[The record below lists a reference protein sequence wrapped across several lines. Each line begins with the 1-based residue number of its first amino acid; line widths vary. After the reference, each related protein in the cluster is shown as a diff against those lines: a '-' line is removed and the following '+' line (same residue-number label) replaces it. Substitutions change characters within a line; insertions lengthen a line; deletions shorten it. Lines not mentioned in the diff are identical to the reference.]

1 MLQSA
6 VHTGKSNDAKAAR
19 HRVVIVG
26 AGFGGLN
33 AALSLARAPV
43 EVTIIDKKNFHLFQP
58 LLYQVATGGLSPA
71 NIAAPIRAVLG
82 KQKNATVILG
92 TVTGFDPKGKRI
104 FLGDYPV
111 PYDTLIVAAGAAN
124 NFFGKDDWEVHARGL
139 KTIEDALEIRKRI
152 FLAYEKAERSFG
164 HPSLNKLLTF
174 VVIGGGPTG
183 VELAG
188 TLADLAH
195 LTLKREFRH
204 IETDKARIILVEAS
218 SRVLR
223 QFTEDLSEKAHRALE
238 KLGVEV
244 WTNSRVKDIDVDEVV
259 IERGGA
265 IVKVEARTVLW
276 AAGVKANPL
285 SGMLAEA
292 IGIGTNGAGRIEVTR
307 QLAVPGHPEILV
319 IGDMAKAIDASGKE
333 FPALAPVAQQQG
345 KYAARIIRDRLSGKN
360 TTPFRYYDMGTMAT
374 IGRKAAV
381 ADLRLLR
388 FNGFPAWLA
397 WLFIHLMQ
405 LVMFENRVLV
415 FLQWAWNYLTFHQ
428 SARLI
433 TNMTDADNPPK

>member
-1 MLQSA
+1 MFERAFTNRGESTAQ
-6 VHTGKSNDAKAAR
+6 R

-43 EVTIIDKKNFHLFQP
+43 DVTIIDKNNFHLFQP

-71 NIAAPIRAVLG
+71 NIAAPVRSILG
-82 KQKNATVILG
+82 GQKNATVILG
-92 TVTGFDPKGKRI
+92 TVTGFDPMERCI
-104 FLGDYPV
+104 FLGERPV
-111 PYDTLIVAAGAAN
+111 PYDTLIVAAGASN
-124 NFFGKDDWEVHARGL
+124 NFFGHDEWEANARGL

-164 HPSLNKLLTF
+164 HPSVNKLLTF
-174 VVIGGGPTG
+174 VVVGGGPTG

-204 IETDKARIILVEAS
+204 IETDRARIILVESS
-218 SRVLR
+218 SRILR
-223 QFTEDLSEKAHRALE
+223 QFTEDLSNKASRALE
-238 KLGVEV
+238 RLGVEV
-244 WTNSRVKDIDVDEVV
+244 WTNSRVKEIGIDEVV
-259 IERGGA
+259 IERETSTER
-265 IVKVEARTVLW
+265 IEARTVIW

-285 SGMLAEA
+285 AKMLAESL
-292 IGIGTNGAGRIEVTR
+292 GIETNGSGRIDVTR
-307 QLAVPGHPEILV
+307 QLAVPGYPEIKV
-319 IGDMAKAIDASGKE
+319 IGDMAKAVDDKGNE

-345 KYAARIIRDRLSGKN
+345 KYAAKLIRERLAGKK
-360 TTPFRYYDMGTMAT
+360 TPPFRYFDLGTMAT

-381 ADLRLLR
+381 ADLKFIR
-388 FNGFPAWLA
+388 FNGFSAWLA

-405 LVMFENRVLV
+405 LVMFENRVQV
-415 FLQWAWNYLTFHQ
+415 FLQWAWNYITFHQ

-433 TNMTDADNPPK
+433 TNMTEADNPPK

>member
-1 MLQSA
+1 MFEREYA
-6 VHTGKSNDAKAAR
+6 GKNDAKAAR
-19 HRVVIVG
+19 HSVVIAG

-43 EVTIIDKKNFHLFQP
+43 DVTIIDKNNFHLFQP

-71 NIAAPIRAVLG
+71 NIAAPVRAILG
-82 KQKNATVILG
+82 SQRNATVILG
-92 TVTGFDPKGKRI
+92 TVTGFDPAGRRV
-104 FLGDYPV
+104 FLGDHAI

-124 NFFGKDDWEVHARGL
+124 NYFGQDEWETHARGL

-164 HPSLNKLLTF
+164 HPSLKKLLTF
-174 VVIGGGPTG
+174 VVVGGGPTG

-195 LTLKREFRH
+195 LTLKREVRH
-204 IETDKARIILVEAS
+204 IETDRARIILVEAS
-218 SRVLR
+218 GRILR
-223 QFTEDLSEKAHRALE
+223 QFTEDLSDKARRALE
-238 KLGVEV
+238 RLGVEV
-244 WTNSRVKDIDVDEVV
+244 WTNSRVKDIAVDEVV
-259 IERGGA
+259 IEREGA
-265 IVKVEARTVLW
+265 INKVEARTVLW

-285 SGMLAEA
+285 SSSLAESL
-292 IGIGTNGAGRIEVTR
+292 GIETNGSGRIEVTR

-319 IGDMAKAIDASGKE
+319 IGDMAKALDARGNE

-345 KYAARIIRDRLSGKN
+345 KYAARLIRDRLSGGD
-360 TTPFRYYDMGTMAT
+360 TPPFRYFDMGTMAT

-381 ADLRLLR
+381 ADLRILR

-415 FLQWAWNYLTFHQ
+415 FMQWAWNYMTFHQ

-433 TNMTDADNPPK
+433 THMDEEDNPPK